1 MRTQTRI
8 QKLEK
13 EVAALWRILDDER
26 VWHPSV
32 IYEVQK
38 RSKAARQALA
48 KKKLRTAEG
57 VFAKL

>member
-13 EVAALWRILDDER
+13 EVALLWHILEDGR

-32 IYEVQK
+32 VNEIRR
-38 RSKAARQALA
+38 RSKIARLALA
-48 KKKLRTAEG
+48 KKKLQRAEDI
-57 VFAKL
+57 FASL